1 MDQRLRERLIALAR
15 SLRVLPFVEKMYT
28 ARQVEE
34 AAAANKEWQERNPD
48 KVFPPADLICRTYGD
63 ATFRGFDSWGRANAT
78 DITAIIE
85 RHIKGER
92 LDVAEWGCGL
102 GRIAVHLPERWD
114 YIGFDIDQSSI
125 DWCKEHLR
133 GTYKLNDPEP
143 PLPTDDESFDV
154 VFAVSIF
161 THLSD
166 EAHRVWPRE
175 IARILRP
182 GGIFVFTVH
191 GDEQAT
197 KLTGS
202 ERRSFDEGELVVRGG
217 VEEGSRTY
225 LAYQPKR
232 FVDEVLLEPFVK
244 LEGPFQALGHTV
256 YVARKS

>member
-1 MDQRLRERLIALAR
+1 MNQQLRERLIALAR
-15 SLRVLPFVEKMYT
+15 SLRLLPFVENLYA
-28 ARQVEE
+28 ARQVEQAE
-34 AAAANKEWQERNPD
+34 AENSAWQEKYPE
-48 KVFPPADLICRTYGD
+48 KVFPPAELIRRTYGD
-63 ATFRGFDSWGRANAT
+63 ATFRGFDRWGLANAR
-78 DITAIIE
+78 DVTAIIE
-85 RHIKGER
+85 RHIKGEH

-114 YIGFDIDQSSI
+114 YTGFDIDESSI
-125 DWCKEHLR
+125 DWCKKHLR

-143 PLPTDDESFDV
+143 PLPADDQSFDV

-161 THLSD
+161 THLTR
-166 EAHRVWPRE
+166 EAHRVWPHE

-197 KLTGS
+197 KLRGL
-202 ERRSFDEGELVVRGG
+202 ERRSFDDGKLVVRGG
-217 VEEGSRTY
+217 VEEGSRTF

-232 FVDEVLLEPFVK
+232 FVEEVLLEPFDK
-244 LEGPFQALGHTV
+244 IEGPFQSLGHTV